1 MCVPLRISA
10 YLWAWSRELFTT
22 FLVFFFFLQG
32 YTLVGDNFLLIVTQR
47 LGSRTAPDRDRRGS
61 ALICWSWADG
71 ICRFRGNSLQ
81 QESYGSELALNADM
95 GVSPDMHFHAF
106 VFLVAQFGQWPHRG
120 HIHTVMFCFFTSPW
134 QLCVSRLKSTFFLF
148 GITVPEFAG
157 MVHPGACCVLLPVG
171 SNFRQPWLWPSL
183 PVSWSFK
190 RK

>member
-134 QLCVSRLKSTFFLF
+134 QLCVSRLKSTFFFIWDYCARICRNGSPRSVLRPPACRKQLQTAVALT
-148 GITVPEFAG
+148 IFA
-157 MVHPGACCVLLPVG
+157 
-171 SNFRQPWLWPSL
+171 
-183 PVSWSFK
+183 SFMIF
-190 RK
+190 